1 MNTST
6 PSLPVLMSCD
16 EGPRTVSSEPP
27 VSGRAV
33 SVIGSRR
40 TPERKR

>member
-27 VSGRAV
+27 VSGWAV
-33 SVIGSRR
+33 SSDHVGRQDA
-40 TPERKR
+40 KGD